1 MEVSPPAIEIIQ
13 TEEVFKD
20 KAYDDARPDYV
31 LQPGDKIIGTLTIG
45 YGHTNSAREDD
56 EQINIGDTVTEE
68 EALEILTLDIA
79 EFGKYVNNRANNFNV
94 DLTQSQFDALVM
106 ASMNRDKKMSGGPLW
121 RAIKSGDEE
130 KIRELWNKTIAA
142 SVKAFP
148 GLEDRKNEE
157 LDMFFGIYNTP
168 NIVEEVVD
176 KDDAPDRGIPEPED
190 GFVPGV
196 KVGELTDEPVEDTSK
211 QNMVWT
217 KLFDDLSNAFIDN
230 PRTRRER
237 ELFGRT
243 SIRYNPPTDKDISE
257 KIVYDSEEKQIIS
270 DNYTRL
276 LKAISQGFMR

>member
-56 EQINIGDTVTEE
+56 EEINIGDTVTEK

-79 EFGKYVNNRANNFNV
+79 EFGKYVNNRANNFDV

-130 KIRELWNKTIAA
+130 KIRELWNKTIAD

-148 GLEDRKNEE
+148 GLEGRKNEE
-157 LDMFFGIYNTP
+157 LDMFFGTYNTP

-217 KLFDDLSNAFIDN
+217 KLFNDLSNSFIDN
-230 PRTRRER
+230 PRTARER

-243 SIRYNPPTDKDISE
+243 SIRYNPRTDKDISE

>member
-79 EFGKYVNNRANNFNV
+79 EFGKYVNNRANNFDV

-157 LDMFFGIYNTP
+157 LDMFFGTYNTP

-196 KVGELTDEPVEDTSK
+196 KVGELTGEPVEDTSK